1 MARLN
6 FDYYGGRDCYS
17 DGDIEDVIHHIV
29 ENCEDFTKYKRTD
42 EFFPIL
48 YHLSPERENILNW
61 YPFDKRDSVL
71 EIGAGCG
78 AITGVLCR
86 LCGNV
91 TCVELSKKRSEINYI
106 RNSMFDNLEIMV
118 GNFNDINFE
127 RQYDY
132 IILNGVFEYAM
143 SFFDSD
149 KPYEDFL
156 LKIKKFAKDNGKIL
170 IAIENRLGIKYF
182 AGDAEDH
189 TNCSFTGL
197 NNYKGNDSV
206 RTFSKTE
213 LEEIFR
219 KCGINYWNYYYPYP
233 DYKFP
238 TEIFTDTN
246 INGEGFGKAYRKY
259 FPQYMNAF
267 DEIAMISTL
276 KREGVMDKFANSF
289 LVEICLKKESDDREK
304 IEYVKLNNYRKEKFR
319 IATAIIDNKGVKSV
333 KKYALNDKALKHIDN
348 IYHNQFSEIGRGFLY
363 NLGEKENDELVY
375 PFIAGNTLDTEVMQL
390 VLDGKMSDVTALIDR
405 IYDCLLDH
413 AQVVSDIYSEDFRG
427 RFGNRRLSTSE
438 KCLVNG
444 NIDLILTNL
453 FRKGGNIVVIDPEW
467 IFEFAI
473 PVKFVIWRIINEC
486 YAMHPQMEKLLS
498 LRDFY
503 ERYEIDIE
511 MSEVFCSW
519 AVFFATRYVVA
530 NIDLDE
536 FIPNIN
542 KMDPALKD
550 VGNSL
555 EIMKSSLYIDYGTG
569 YSEADKKVIYTVIN
583 GDRFESGVLLDKNK
597 RIYKM
602 RWDPVELEYCRCH
615 VEGCTL
621 DEKIVKA
628 VPLNSSK
635 ENRDLFLNIDPQF
648 DIEIAPGK
656 YSFFRIAGTFS
667 KIGDEFLDGI
677 INNLSES
684 LCRSENTN
692 RGLEE
697 ENTVLRDSN
706 ILLEAENKKI
716 SVDYQHLEQHNNEIS
731 QEKYAYC
738 MESAVLTKELRE
750 RTLEVSL
757 LEGKYKGLQ
766 AELTEISDELHA
778 IKGSRVW
785 KLREKIHSFF
795 RGKGNNG

>member
-17 DGDIEDVIHHIV
+17 DGDIEDVIYHIV
-29 ENCEDFTKYKRTD
+29 ENCEDFTKYKGTD

-61 YPFDKRDSVL
+61 YPFDKQDSVL

-86 LCGNV
+86 SCGDV
-91 TCVELSKKRSEINYI
+91 TCIELSKKRSEINYI
-106 RNSMFDNLEIMV
+106 RNGAFDNLEIIV
-118 GNFNDINFE
+118 GNFNDIHVE

-156 LKIKKFAKDNGKIL
+156 SKIRKFAKDSGKIL

-197 NNYKGNDSV
+197 NNYKGNDTV

-219 KCGINYWNYYYPYP
+219 KCGLNYWNYYYPYP

-238 TEIFTDTN
+238 TEIFTDMN

-259 FPQYMNAF
+259 CAQYMNAF

-276 KREGVMDKFANSF
+276 KKEGIMDKFVNSF

-319 IATAIIDNKGVKSV
+319 IATAIIDNNGVKNV
-333 KKYALNDKALKHIDN
+333 KKYALNDKALKHIDS
-348 IYHNQFSEIGRGFLY
+348 IYHNQFSKIGRGFLY

-390 VLDGKMSDVTALIDR
+390 VLDGKISDVTELIDS
-405 IYDCLLDH
+405 IYDCLMDH
-413 AQVVSDIYSEDFRG
+413 AQEVPDIYSEDFIC
-427 RFGNRRLSTSE
+427 RFGNYRLSTNE
-438 KCLVNG
+438 KCLANCNV
-444 NIDLILTNL
+444 DLILTNL
-453 FRKGGNIVVIDPEW
+453 FRKEQNIVVIDPEW
-467 IFEFAI
+467 VFNFAI
-473 PVKFVIWRIINEC
+473 PVKFIIWRIINEC
-486 YAMHPQMEKLLS
+486 YAMHPQIEQLLP
-498 LRDFY
+498 LTEFL
-503 ERYEIDIE
+503 ERYAISAE
-511 MSEVFCSW
+511 MAEVFYSW
-519 AVFFATRYVVA
+519 ACFFANQYVSDTDPDGFV
-530 NIDLDE
+530 
-536 FIPNIN
+536 PYIN
-542 KMDPALKD
+542 KVDTTLKA

-555 EIMKSSLYIDYGTG
+555 KIIKSSLYIDYGTG
-569 YSEADKKVIYTVIN
+569 YSEADKKIISTVVY
-583 GDRFESGVLLDKNK
+583 GDRFESEVILDKNRK
-597 RIYKM
+597 IYKM
-602 RWDPVELEYCRCH
+602 RWDPVEKEYCNCH

-621 DEKIVKA
+621 DGKIAKA
-628 VPLNSSK
+628 IPLNSNEDNK
-635 ENRDLFLNIDPQF
+635 DLFFNIDPQF
-648 DIEIAPGK
+648 DIEIVPGN
-656 YSFFRIAGTFS
+656 YSYFRIAGTFS
-667 KIGDEFLDGI
+667 NICMDALDHM
-677 INNLSES
+677 INNIRDSLIQSEDINRS
-684 LCRSENTN
+684 LK
-692 RGLEE
+692 E
-697 ENTVLRDSN
+697 ENAFLMDSN
-706 ILLEAENKKI
+706 SLLEKGIN
-716 SVDYQHLEQHNNEIS
+716 QRL
-731 QEKYAYC
+731 YAYR

-750 RTLEVSL
+750 KSLEVHR
-757 LEGKYKGLQ
+757 LEDKYEGLQ
-766 AELTEISDELHA
+766 AELVEISDELHA
-778 IKGSRVW
+778 IKESRVW
-785 KLREKIHSFF
+785 KLREKVHSFF